1 MFTLRVL
8 ILSLLI
14 FSGCSSQNTHVNSG
28 TLKPTLEQVVYNN
41 ASMTKTLKSLDNN
54 LSVQILKTGVQGN
67 NYVRIISLKLSDTP
81 VIAAIS
87 QTNLKNKMFKD
98 IIANADVTPI
108 GVKLFAPDSKIKRRD
123 DMQITQ
129 IKVRAVTN
137 PVIRNYLYSLSYTDN
152 DTITQRYSQFYYKQ
166 QTLDLIEYIL
176 PSISNF
182 TRH

>member
-8 ILSLLI
+8 LLSLLI
-14 FSGCSSQNTHVNSG
+14 FSGCSTQNTRGSSEQ
-28 TLKPTLEQVVYNN
+28 LKPTLEQVVYNN

-67 NYVRIISLKLSDTP
+67 NYVRIIALKLSDTP

-98 IIANADVTPI
+98 IIANADTTPI
-108 GVKLFAPDSKIKRRD
+108 GVKLFAPDSPIKRRN
-123 DMQITQ
+123 DMQISQ
-129 IKVRAVTN
+129 IKISAIPN
-137 PVIRNYLYSLSYTDN
+137 SVIRSYLYSLNYTES
-152 DTITQRYSQFYYKQ
+152 DTITQRYSQFYYQK

-176 PSISNF
+176 PSISKF